1 MPLLETEASEETAC
15 ISTATR
21 FTQRDT
27 GKAKAH
33 SDSWWA
39 LMVHDDT
46 GRPCPTLLWALLIG
60 AGIVADAVVP
70 RTADWMPC
78 YDAFVVLTFALTGL
92 IPNDGTTVLPYYVH
106 VGIPQVRTP
115 ECVPLHA
122 AGNTTTR
129 LDRCAPSHADG
140 ASNSTERVGGKD
152 AAM

>member
-1 MPLLETEASEETAC
+1 MPLLETEASEDTAC

-33 SDSWWA
+33 SDAWWA

-78 YDAFVVLTFALTGL
+78 YVAFVILTFALTGL

-106 VGIPQVRTP
+106 IGIPQVR
-115 ECVPLHA
+115 A
-122 AGNTTTR
+122 
-129 LDRCAPSHADG
+129 LDVRAPACCWQHHSKV
-140 ASNSTERVGGKD
+140 R
-152 AAM
+152 